1 MEIGK
6 EKLKPIHTH
15 LIGFRGECLIP
26 LGCIELLVTIR
37 EPPHQD
43 TKMINFLIVEY
54 PSVYNVILGRPVL
67 NMFQAVTSTYQLML
81 KFLTEWGGG
90 VLRADQEESK
100 RCYATALRGKMERH
114 ENLQI
119 ILDRSEEKGEQ
130 RGSLVKELDT
140 VQLQ

>member
-1 MEIGK
+1 M
-6 EKLKPIHTH
+6 
-15 LIGFRGECLIP
+15 
-26 LGCIELLVTIR
+26 
-37 EPPHQD
+37 
-43 TKMINFLIVEY
+43 
-54 PSVYNVILGRPVL
+54 
-67 NMFQAVTSTYQLML
+67 
-81 KFLTEWGGG
+81 
-90 VLRADQEESK
+90 LRADQEESK